1 METNM
6 TIEEL
11 EAKRKIAYA
20 SLDVLDEDA
29 GYREMFYAYRQAF
42 ELADESLGDAIRQLK
57 IHRDRDQNYMASR
70 YG

>member
-1 METNM
+1 M

-20 SLDVLDEDA
+20 SLDVLEEEI
-29 GYREMFYAYRQAF
+29 GYRETADAYRRAF
-42 ELADESLGDAIRQLK
+42 ELADESLGDAIKRLK
-57 IHRDRDQNYMASR
+57 IHRDRDQNDMASR